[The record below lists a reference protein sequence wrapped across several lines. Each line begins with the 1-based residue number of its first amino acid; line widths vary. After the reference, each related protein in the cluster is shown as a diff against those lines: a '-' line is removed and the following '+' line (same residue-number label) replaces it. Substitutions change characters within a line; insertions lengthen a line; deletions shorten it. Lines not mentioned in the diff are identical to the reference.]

1 MAFLVDG
8 AKLVCGFSPPH
19 YFRNRISIYSSHR
32 KLGKCFNKTRRARN
46 LVIFSCSDHKEE
58 VKKSSFPHKPVF
70 VSLVLR
76 LFHYIRLCYSS
87 YRRSRFL
94 LRPYSC
100 SCLALLVSTTVRR
113 GFFSASPFLSSLI
126 EALTMVFMSELGD
139 KSMFATALLATRYRP
154 WLVFLGAMI
163 ALTMMTGIAC
173 FLGNLMHFLP
183 AMYTHYGSIF
193 LFVYFGIQMIRNS
206 FRRKDPLVSS
216 SPEKEDTCSS
226 EYLDAQKLVGKLQA
240 PQDSIL
246 SVLVKIF
253 LLIFT
258 AEWCDRSMLATMALA
273 SSHSPLAIISGATLA
288 NLICSGIA
296 VIGATLLSSKISER
310 KVSLIGGFLFLFFG
324 IKSWID
330 GPEEATE

>member
-1 MAFLVDG
+1 MVGIVGCSTIRVLDATQTQHVSPTNGRQKDTWETAFFPLSFFASSQDNLSKTSIYGCAINYLKRYSLVDNNLVSKDLVSRWSFCTTKSINASCCQPYLQIISSLPRLCVYVLICVFWIKVIQQSAISSRILDDEEEEEDDDEINPMAFLVDG
-8 AKLVCGFSPPH
+8 AKLVCGFSPAH

-58 VKKSSFPHKPVF
+58 GKKSSFPHKPVF

-173 FLGNLMHFLP
+173 FLGNV
-183 AMYTHYGSIF
+183 S
-193 LFVYFGIQMIRNS
+193 
-206 FRRKDPLVSS
+206 DPRYVFS
-216 SPEKEDTCSS
+216 
-226 EYLDAQKLVGKLQA
+226 Q
-240 PQDSIL
+240 
-246 SVLVKIF
+246 
-253 LLIFT
+253 
-258 AEWCDRSMLATMALA
+258 
-273 SSHSPLAIISGATLA
+273 
-288 NLICSGIA
+288 
-296 VIGATLLSSKISER
+296 
-310 KVSLIGGFLFLFFG
+310 
-324 IKSWID
+324 
-330 GPEEATE
+330 